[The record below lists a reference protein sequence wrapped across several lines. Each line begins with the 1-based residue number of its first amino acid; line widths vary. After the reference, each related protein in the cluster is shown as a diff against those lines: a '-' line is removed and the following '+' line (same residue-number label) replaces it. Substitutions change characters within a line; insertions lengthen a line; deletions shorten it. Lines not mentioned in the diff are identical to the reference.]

1 MAVLLLFLTL
11 VGAPPSRSEW
21 KLPSGVTMDADSD
34 CAYVPSVARQ
44 SGRRVPA
51 LLILSCVSA
60 KPVDLDTCRMISD
73 SLGWTL
79 FTCHRTRNHRSS
91 DSNHYDIVHTLRKL
105 RRNPAV
111 DTDRVFVFGFSG
123 QGVQAMFTLF
133 KEPELVRGIVAICPH
148 AAAVP
153 LADWPSLQGH
163 LVYLV
168 TRQQDWN
175 RLDNEKMCQLF
186 NENGLMTELAM
197 TPGEH
202 GPGPC
207 TEVLTGCRWLDRN
220 SKASKH

>member
-11 VGAPPSRSEW
+11 VSAPPSRNEW

-73 SLGWTL
+73 SLGWAL

-91 DSNHYDIVHTLRKL
+91 DSNHRDITRTLRKM
-105 RRNPAV
+105 RRNPLI

-123 QGVQAMFTLF
+123 QGVQAMSTLF
-133 KEPELVRGIVAICPH
+133 RRPELVRGIVAVCPH

-153 LADWPSLQGH
+153 LADWPSLENR

-168 TRQQDWN
+168 SRQKDWN
-175 RLDNEKMCQLF
+175 RLDNEKMYGLF
-186 NENGLMTELAM
+186 NEHGLATELSI

-207 TEVLTGCRWLDRN
+207 TEVLAGCRWLDRL
-220 SKASKH
+220 SRR